1 MWCEV
6 TKRCNLKCVHCYNGD
21 IKEHDDFEPN
31 LDGLFKRIY
40 EGLRVGADKIQ
51 FIGGEPFT
59 ISSILDM
66 AEFAVKVVIPL
77 LRYLQML
84 QKLARKIYIE

>member
-1 MWCEV
+1 
-6 TKRCNLKCVHCYNGD
+6 
-21 IKEHDDFEPN
+21 
-31 LDGLFKRIY
+31 
-40 EGLRVGADKIQ
+40 
-51 FIGGEPFT
+51 
-59 ISSILDM
+59 M